1 MIRRTFLV
9 DINCNTAY
17 YQNINWING
26 DMIMKALPRT
36 TAYRFTSMSYDN
48 VIVQALRKEIKVANA
63 KARVVE
69 LETGVKQIRQRVVLK
84 GRLGKHNVHAPLYRR
99 GGVHWRFASITIR
112 PEHASRWDVYVHEVF
127 PEGYLWSRRD
137 EPVDTSNLTVIDRR
151 S

>member
-1 MIRRTFLV
+1 MTERASVALRSRFI
-9 DINCNTAY
+9 
-17 YQNINWING
+17 
-26 DMIMKALPRT
+26 KANRSA
-36 TAYRFTSMSYDN
+36 AYRFTSVSYSN
-48 VIVQALRKEIKVANA
+48 VILDALKAEVKIANA

-69 LETGVKQIRQRVVLK
+69 LETGIKQIRQRVVLK

-127 PEGYLWSRRD
+127 PKGYLWSRRD

>member
-1 MIRRTFLV
+1 MTERASVALRSRFI
-9 DINCNTAY
+9 
-17 YQNINWING
+17 
-26 DMIMKALPRT
+26 KANRSA
-36 TAYRFTSMSYDN
+36 AYRFTSVSYSN
-48 VIVQALRKEIKVANA
+48 VILDALKAEVKIANA

-69 LETGVKQIRQRVVLK
+69 LETGIKQIRQRVVLK